1 MAMTE
6 QLKEESISTRLTFAR
21 RNDLKKILRQ
31 LDKDSAEARYNKRW
45 CISFGFSWPA
55 YNICFR

>member
-1 MAMTE
+1 MAEQNQTE
-6 QLKEESISTRLTFAR
+6 TRLTFAR

-31 LDKDSAEARYNKRW
+31 LDKDSVEARYNKRW

-55 YNICFR
+55 YIICFR

>member
-1 MAMTE
+1 MAEQNQTE
-6 QLKEESISTRLTFAR
+6 ARLTFAR

-55 YNICFR
+55 YIIYFR